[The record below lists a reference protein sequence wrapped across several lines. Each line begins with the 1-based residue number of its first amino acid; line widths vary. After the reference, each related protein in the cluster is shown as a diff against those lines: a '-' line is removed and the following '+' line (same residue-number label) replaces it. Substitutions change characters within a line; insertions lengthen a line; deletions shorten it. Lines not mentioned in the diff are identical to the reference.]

1 MIILVSGSGCSVC
14 KMAIQILGKKEIP
27 FKEID
32 SESERGKELLKAYGA
47 QSLPLLIE
55 DDAHKN
61 IPVIGNEVVKHLMH
75 R

>member
-14 KMAIQILGKKEIP
+14 KMAIQILGKKGIA

-55 DDAHKN
+55 DDANKN
-61 IPVIGNEVVKHLMH
+61 IPFIGNEAVKHLMQ

>member
-14 KMAIQILGKKEIP
+14 KMAIQILGKKGIS

-55 DDAHKN
+55 DDSHKN
-61 IPVIGNEVVKHLMH
+61 IPVIGNEVIKHLMQ

>member
-14 KMAIQILGKKEIP
+14 KMAIQILGKKGIS

-55 DDAHKN
+55 DDVHKN
-61 IPVIGNEVVKHLMH
+61 IPVIGNEVVKHLMQ